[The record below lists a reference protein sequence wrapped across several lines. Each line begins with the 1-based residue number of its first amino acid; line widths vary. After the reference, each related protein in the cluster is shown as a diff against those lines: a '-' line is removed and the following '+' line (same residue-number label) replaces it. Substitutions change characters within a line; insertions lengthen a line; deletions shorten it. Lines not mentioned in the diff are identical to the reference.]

1 MPAPPS
7 SILIIG
13 SGVFGL
19 STAYSLSQNPLYAN
33 TTLTLVDR
41 SPFPASDSSS
51 IDSSRIIRA
60 DYSDPAYA
68 ALGASAQHVWRDTS
82 PGALGE
88 GRYSESGLVLVADP
102 GRDGYVRD
110 SLENVRGLLEGGA
123 VRELKNRREI
133 DAVVGTG
140 GGSGQWGYVN
150 WRSGWADAE
159 AGMRWLRARVEKTGR
174 VQFICAEV
182 VGLVREGKRVVGAR
196 QRDGI
201 IRRAG
206 LVILAAG
213 AWTGRLVDLRGR
225 ATATGQVLTYL
236 DLTADEQEKLGKM
249 PVLLNMS
256 TGLFIIPPRDRVLKV
271 ARHAYGYS
279 NPTKI
284 EHPDGSGNVIEV
296 SLPRTSIDDPS
307 QWVPR
312 EGEED
317 CRAALREMIPSLG
330 DRPFTKSRICW
341 YSDTPRGDFLI
352 TYHPEL
358 DGLFLATGG
367 SGHGYKFLP
376 VIGDQIMNCIGGECP
391 AEFKQKWAWPM
402 EAMENVVT
410 EDGSRGGRPGLVL
423 QEEARKGSRL

>member
-182 VGLVREGKRVVGAR
+182 VGLVREGKRV
-196 QRDGI
+196 
-201 IRRAG
+201 
-206 LVILAAG
+206 
-213 AWTGRLVDLRGR
+213 W
-225 ATATGQVLTYL
+225 
-236 DLTADEQEKLGKM
+236 
-249 PVLLNMS
+249 
-256 TGLFIIPPRDRVLKV
+256 
-271 ARHAYGYS
+271 
-279 NPTKI
+279 
-284 EHPDGSGNVIEV
+284 
-296 SLPRTSIDDPS
+296 
-307 QWVPR
+307 
-312 EGEED
+312 
-317 CRAALREMIPSLG
+317 
-330 DRPFTKSRICW
+330 
-341 YSDTPRGDFLI
+341 
-352 TYHPEL
+352 
-358 DGLFLATGG
+358 
-367 SGHGYKFLP
+367 
-376 VIGDQIMNCIGGECP
+376 
-391 AEFKQKWAWPM
+391 
-402 EAMENVVT
+402 
-410 EDGSRGGRPGLVL
+410 
-423 QEEARKGSRL
+423 